1 MRARESVIGSQFLCF
16 DFDAFDADSFDLDD
30 DDFDADALDV
40 DDDLACTFAD
50 DFLCDD
56 FARRGAWTGLFQ
68 PTAWSARKVDGIAI
82 GPSA

>member
-1 MRARESVIGSQFLCF
+1 LCF
-16 DFDAFDADSFDLDD
+16 DFDDDDLEADAFDL
-30 DDFDADALDV
+30 DADALDADALDL
-40 DDDLACTFAD
+40 DDDLACDLAV

-68 PTAWSARKVDGIAI
+68 PTALSARNVDGIAI